1 MTMDLFKRFSND
13 SNEYVIFSEYKRKLE
28 KILNEDIFISKKCYL
43 GIYNEIN
50 EVFNKLMLMKDE
62 NVLLAWCKNNRTDY
76 VELCGLLGYY
86 ASTEYN
92 VKLHNTNFV
101 NEHLSLDKEYLDNV
115 LIKDDPNIR
124 LDEEQRRVVLSDEDY
139 TLVKTLSK

>member
-1 MTMDLFKRFSND
+1 MTMGLFKRFSND
-13 SNEYVIFSEYKRKLE
+13 SNSKKRGKVKEVIITNNEYKRKLE
-28 KILNEDIFISKKCYL
+28 KILNEDSFISKKCYL
-43 GIYNEIN
+43 SIYNEIN

-92 VKLHNTNFV
+92 VKLHNTTG
-101 NEHLSLDKEYLDNV
+101 LKDKLTHAGIFGIDN
-115 LIKDDPNIR
+115 
-124 LDEEQRRVVLSDEDY
+124 
-139 TLVKTLSK
+139 

>member
-1 MTMDLFKRFSND
+1 MGLFKRFSND

-28 KILNEDIFISKKCYL
+28 MLLNEDSFISKKCYL

-76 VELCGLLGYY
+76 K
-86 ASTEYN
+86 AFSRHRN
-92 VKLHNTNFV
+92 
-101 NEHLSLDKEYLDNV
+101 
-115 LIKDDPNIR
+115 
-124 LDEEQRRVVLSDEDY
+124 
-139 TLVKTLSK
+139 